1 MLVYGLHV
9 YIIVGCTR
17 EILMCCIST
26 IEERVEEHVI
36 SFYRINFHLSHYK
49 FHIGL
54 YVNIE
59 KWWNVK
65 FFAK

>member
-1 MLVYGLHV
+1 MDYMCILLLAV
-9 YIIVGCTR
+9 R
-17 EILMCCIST
+17 EILMCCIYT
-26 IEERVEEHVI
+26 VEERVEERVI
-36 SFYRINFHLSHYK
+36 SFYRINFHLSHYE

-59 KWWNVK
+59 KQWNVK